1 MYLDRR
7 FLRSETWI
15 FIFHLIDSLSLHLH
29 FKFKE
34 SKSNAG
40 GKIVSVFV
48 GSGRQ
53 CFVLVVLQEGRG
65 VNLQVCASE
74 PGPPGS
80 VRPPR
85 SRLLILGHNQG

>member
-40 GKIVSVFV
+40 GKIVSVVV
-48 GSGRQ
+48 GSGVTTWHGVTATVAACNCGRAVVIARLRGCRASIASSEAQ
-53 CFVLVVLQEGRG
+53 LLVG
-65 VNLQVCASE
+65 
-74 PGPPGS
+74 
-80 VRPPR
+80 
-85 SRLLILGHNQG
+85 QG